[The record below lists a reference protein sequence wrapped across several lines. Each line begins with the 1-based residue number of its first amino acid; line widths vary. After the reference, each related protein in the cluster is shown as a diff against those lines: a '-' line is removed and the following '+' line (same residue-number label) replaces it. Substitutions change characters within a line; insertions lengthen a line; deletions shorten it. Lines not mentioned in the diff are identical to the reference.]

1 MARRFGLRW
10 LVTTDHGGPNHAKL
24 NLVDA
29 YRELQQSRRL
39 VPDVLQFY
47 GMELNMPG
55 MDHHTLIIPRA
66 AFEAS
71 ALFDIESRFDAN
83 EATPPDP
90 TRNGAQARVA
100 ALTYMASLP
109 ALPLMFANHPSRSAK
124 ALGAFG
130 DTEPWE
136 IRQSHDAAP
145 DVYRGMEGA
154 PGHQAGGLHRDGSLS
169 GATTRETSP
178 ARVAATA
185 IAECTHARWLR
196 SDDRCRRWL
205 LGFTARRRPAVLD
218 RGVVGFARALQRA
231 DATRQRFL
239 AGRVPQD
246 VRLCART
253 ATTMSSKQLRAGRIC
268 LRSPAI

>member
-1 MARRFGLRW
+1 MRW

-24 NLVDA
+24 NLVEA

-130 DTEPWE
+130 DTEPW
-136 IRQSHDAAP
+136 R
-145 DVYRGMEGA
+145 
-154 PGHQAGGLHRDGSLS
+154 S
-169 GATTRETSP
+169 GRVTTRLRTCIAAWKVLPAIRRAASIGMARCGGMTPETSP
-178 ARVAATA
+178 AREAATA
-185 IAECTHARWLR
+185 TRVHARL
-196 SDDRCRRWL
+196 
-205 LGFTARRRPAVLD
+205 
-218 RGVVGFARALQRA
+218 VGSIR
-231 DATRQRFL
+231 
-239 AGRVPQD
+239 
-246 VRLCART
+246 
-253 ATTMSSKQLRAGRIC
+253 
-268 LRSPAI
+268 